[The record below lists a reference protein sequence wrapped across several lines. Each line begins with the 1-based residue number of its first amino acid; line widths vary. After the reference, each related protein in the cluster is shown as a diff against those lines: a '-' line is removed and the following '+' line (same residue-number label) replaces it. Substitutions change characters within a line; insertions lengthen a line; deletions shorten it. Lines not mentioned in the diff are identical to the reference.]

1 MKKLD
6 KPSEKIFFT
15 ADPHFGHEWIRKFNN
30 RPFLSVEGMDKAL
43 IYNWNKVVPTDG
55 LTFVVGDIGSTNEA
69 RIVEIFQ
76 QLNGDK
82 ILIRGNHDDDYS
94 DDILNKIFIEMYD
107 ILYLR
112 VKDDLQSVFNYMVL
126 CHYPMLDWQNSFEG
140 SWQLFGHIHTRDEVA
155 EFKTVQI
162 KLFDT
167 QYDVGV
173 DNNNFKPISFHALKM
188 IIERQKGDTNF
199 KQSNYY

>member
-1 MKKLD
+1 MKKID
-6 KPSEKIFFT
+6 KSSEKIFFT

-30 RPFLSVEGMDKAL
+30 RPFISMEEMDKVL
-43 IYNWNKVVPTDG
+43 IENWNKVVPTDG
-55 LTFVVGDIGSTNEA
+55 LTFVLGDIGSTDEA

-76 QLNGDK
+76 QLNGEK
-82 ILIRGNHDDDYS
+82 VLIRGNHDDDYS
-94 DDILNKIFIEMYD
+94 DDTLHAIFSEVYD

-112 VKDDLQSVFNYMVL
+112 VKDDDLSMYNYMVL

-140 SWQLFGHIHTRDEVA
+140 SWQLFGHIHTREEVV
-155 EFKTVQI
+155 EFKTVQT

-173 DNNNFKPISFHALKM
+173 DNNDFHPISFHSLKK
-188 IIERQKGDTNF
+188 IIENQRGDTNF